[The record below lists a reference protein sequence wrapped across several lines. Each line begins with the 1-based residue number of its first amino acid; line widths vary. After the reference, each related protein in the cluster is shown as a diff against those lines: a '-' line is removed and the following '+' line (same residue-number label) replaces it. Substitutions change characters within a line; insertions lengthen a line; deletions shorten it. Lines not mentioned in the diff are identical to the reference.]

1 VSGLSLAVMDHPPA
15 LHVLGDEGV
24 GVGVAGLRHVLDGSP
39 GPCHRPAYWAT
50 PWAPGPMH
58 KWKHLC
64 PSKRVNSIDQLPQRC
79 SARLACL
86 AELDEVQPTRAS
98 LVLADEGP

>member
-1 VSGLSLAVMDHPPA
+1 MAAPKTG
-15 LHVLGDEGV
+15 VLGD
-24 GVGVAGLRHVLDGSP
+24 
-39 GPCHRPAYWAT
+39 

-64 PSKRVNSIDQLPQRC
+64 PSKRVNPIDQLPQRC
-79 SARLACL
+79 FARLAYL

-98 LVLADEGP
+98 LVLADEGLWPIYRLCEVSLSEIGSLANLA